1 MAGFLYLLFFLSGV
15 SGLIYQV
22 VWVRVFGNVFGNTVH
37 SASLVVAIFML
48 GLGAG
53 SFIGGV
59 WADRRYAAR
68 PDSLLRAYGMLELL
82 IAGLGLAI
90 AAALPH
96 LGSNLGADFV
106 VHPRTLRMVCLS
118 AAWYVARAAIAVV
131 LLTPITLLMGGTL
144 TLLIRHLV
152 RQDLAIGGWR
162 IAVLYT
168 VNTAGAAAGA
178 LLTDFALV
186 PASGLRGTQ
195 VVAVVLNVVAG
206 GGALYMAFRL
216 KPEAD
221 ERSGR
226 SRSRRLNRRN
236 HVSGSRR
243 VSRGGPACDPGGH
256 PDQRR
261 ARPRR
266 ARRDGHGNP
275 VVPPFHDS
283 ARRLPRRVLAA
294 AGGDPHRHGAGSLA
308 GGFLQRRTGRA
319 GELFMLMQGCSRR
332 HAARGWRSPTCA
344 PSTRRRCRQSGR
356 QWRARR
362 ALVQRGPDAPGS
374 RAARVA
380 DGLQLSA
387 GERHRPAGGAAR
399 SAVVPACL
407 YLANTAGAVCGIL
420 PPGSSCS
427 RRSACPRAPRSS
439 WPCGHRHRAAVSC
452 DGSRSR
458 IEGRGEAAPPASR
471 APRRRLHWPSAAV
484 RWRSG
489 CCCPRTTSSRER

>member
-68 PDSLLRAYGMLELL
+68 PDSLLRAYGIAELL
-82 IAGLGLAI
+82 IAGLGIAI

-96 LGSNLGADFV
+96 LGTISALISSYTREPSGWYV
-106 VHPRTLRMVCLS
+106 LS
-118 AAWYVARAAIAVV
+118 AASYVARAAIAVV

-162 IAVLYT
+162 IAVLYA

-221 ERSGR
+221 RTVRKKSAPKARQKKPRVEERAAS
-226 SRSRRLNRRN
+226 
-236 HVSGSRR
+236 
-243 VSRGGPACDPGGH
+243 PAE
-256 PDQRR
+256 
-261 ARPRR
+261 
-266 ARRDGHGNP
+266 
-275 VVPPFHDS
+275 VPLATPAVILTS
-283 ARRLPRRVLAA
+283 VALALTGLAA
-294 AGGDPHRHGAGSLA
+294 MGMEILWFRHFTMLLGSFRAVFSLLLAVILIGIGAGSLA
-308 GGFLQRRTGRA
+308 GGFLHRRTGRA
-319 GELFMLMQGCSRR
+319 GELFMLVQGLFVGVTLAGVALADVRAVDE
-332 HAARGWRSPTCA
+332 AAVPAERAANGALAELWFNAGPMLLEVALPALLMGFTFPLANALIQRA
-344 PSTRRRCRQSGR
+344 EQSVG
-356 QWRARR
+356 RR
-362 ALVQRGPDAPGS
+362 AGV
-374 RAARVA
+374 
-380 DGLQLSA
+380 
-387 GERHRPAGGAAR
+387 
-399 SAVVPACL
+399 L
-407 YLANTAGAVCGIL
+407 YLANTAGAVCGS
-420 PPGSSCS
+420 PC
-427 RRSACPRAPRSS
+427 RRVRPAALHRIASEHYDPRVR
-439 WPCGHRHRAAVSC
+439 CGHRHRAVVSC
-452 DGSRSR
+452 D
-458 IEGRGEAAPPASR
+458 AVAVPH
-471 APRRRLHWPSAAV
+471 RRQR
-484 RWRSG
+484 
-489 CCCPRTTSSRER
+489 